1 MTEHA
6 GARPSHVWLKNLR
19 VDMSKGFIAIIFC
32 AFIASF
38 GQSTDI
44 AEYCQ
49 ALTGELAACKNHLAE
64 CEALRKDFTL
74 RSEDRERAIATE
86 NAKLKAEIQRLL
98 KKKQALAEEK
108 QKLEAEQQRLQQ
120 NHQACQLSLSIA
132 EQTLEAK
139 RIQLPKPLQETM
151 LPPLQGDNLSSRLRR
166 FLESIDS
173 IRDFDQQLQKP
184 VPTILTGPD
193 GIQREFQLL
202 YLGLTSAYAVAPE
215 AKIAGFGIRQNDE
228 WKWHW
233 QQDNFSVIAQA
244 IEISSGKRPPA
255 LLHLPVPT
263 DEGDGQ

>member
-1 MTEHA
+1 
-6 GARPSHVWLKNLR
+6 
-19 VDMSKGFIAIIFC
+19 MSKLATSILFC
-32 AFIASF
+32 ALVALY
-38 GQSTDI
+38 GQTSDV

-120 NHQACQLSLSIA
+120 NHQACLTPLSVA
-132 EQTLEAK
+132 EQALEAK
-139 RIQLPKPLQETM
+139 RNQLPKPLQETM

-173 IRDFDQQLQKP
+173 IRNFDQQLQKP

-193 GIQREFQLL
+193 GVQREFKLL
-202 YLGLTSAYAVAPE
+202 YLGLTTAYAVAPE
-215 AKIAGFGIRQNDE
+215 AKIAGFGIRQNGDWE
-228 WKWHW
+228 LHW
-233 QQDNFSVIAQA
+233 RQEYFPAIAQA

-255 LLHLPVPT
+255 LLYLPVPAN
-263 DEGDGQ
+263 EGDGQ

>member
-1 MTEHA
+1 M
-6 GARPSHVWLKNLR
+6 P
-19 VDMSKGFIAIIFC
+19 KGFTAIIFC

-38 GQSTDI
+38 GQSTDV

-64 CEALRKDFTL
+64 CEAQRKDFAM
-74 RSEDRERAIATE
+74 RCEDRERAIAVE
-86 NAKLKAEIQRLL
+86 NAKLKSEIQRLL
-98 KKKQALAEEK
+98 KQKQLLIEEK
-108 QKLEAEQQRLQQ
+108 QKLAAEQQRLQQ
-120 NHQACQLSLSIA
+120 NHQACLTPLSVA
-132 EQTLEAK
+132 EQALETK
-139 RIQLPKPLQETM
+139 RNQLPIPLQETM

-184 VPTILTGPD
+184 VPNLLTGPD

-202 YLGLTSAYAVAPE
+202 YLGLTTAYIVAPN
-215 AKIAGFGIRQNDE
+215 AKIAGFGIRQNGD

-233 QQDNFSVIAQA
+233 QQDYFPAIAQA

-263 DEGDGQ
+263 NEGDGQ